1 MKEKEQKIKILIVD
15 DSFFM
20 RSLLKSLL
28 TQHPEF
34 EVVGTAKNG
43 IEAIRM
49 AEELKPDVISM
60 DINMPLMNGIEATKA
75 ILKHAGPVP
84 TVVMFSAYAREG
96 AEETFECL
104 RAGAVDYIMKPLAE
118 LPMNLN
124 DVEEEIISKLRAAAS
139 AKVHSFKDIQKEE
152 AGVYKEVETKKAP
165 SAQRIV
171 IIGSSTGGPPLVE
184 NILMA
189 LPSDIK
195 ASFIVVQHM
204 PKFFTE
210 SFARRLNNV
219 TQIPVKE
226 AEDRDAV
233 TEGKVYVS
241 PGNFYMNF
249 VKAPMFNPGEVGLSV
264 FLTPEIQH
272 AGLQSIDMA
281 MSAISKV
288 FKGEVISIILTGMG
302 QDGLEGSAAVKSHG
316 GYVIA
321 QSPETAVVDSM
332 PRAIIENGLADE
344 VLSPEKIIKRIIELC
359 Q

>member
-1 MKEKEQKIKILIVD
+1 MVIKEKKIKLLIVD

-20 RSLLKSLL
+20 RSLLKSLISGY
-28 TQHPEF
+28 PEF

-60 DINMPLMNGIEATKA
+60 DINMPLMNGIDATKA

-84 TVVMFSAYAREG
+84 TVVMFSAYAKEG

-104 RAGAVDYIMKPLAE
+104 RAGAVDYIMKPPVE
-118 LPMNLN
+118 VPINLD
-124 DVEEEIISKLRAAAS
+124 DVEEEIISKLRTAAS
-139 AKVHSFKDIQKEE
+139 AKVQSFKDIESNTEVKEKEE
-152 AGVYKEVETKKAP
+152 EHKTKQSP
-165 SAQRIV
+165 RRIV

-189 LPSDIK
+189 LPKDIK
-195 ASFIVVQHM
+195 AAIIIVQHM

-226 AEDRDAV
+226 AAEGDSLV
-233 TEGKVYVS
+233 EGKVYVS
-241 PGNFYMNF
+241 PGSFYMNF
-249 VKAPMFNPGEVGLSV
+249 TRAAMFTPDDVGLSV
-264 FLTPEIQH
+264 YLTPEILH

-281 MSAISKV
+281 MSSAART
-288 FKGEVISIILTGMG
+288 FRGEIIGIILTGMG
-302 QDGLEGSAAVKSHG
+302 EDGLEGCAEIKSHK

-332 PRAIIENGLADE
+332 PRAIIENKLVDE
-344 VLSPEKIIKRIIELC
+344 VLDPDQIIKRIIELC